1 MKKTGKISALLCGL
15 LLIGISGIYG
25 LPKAYVLYQANSG
38 KVAIHLEEYRM
49 NGEKEVPWETEEN
62 VLPGGLISKIP
73 RIVNDGADCYVRAKI
88 VFTSEE
94 TSDQPLSADNWQ

>member
-1 MKKTGKISALLCGL
+1 MGRYEKNRENQCFVCGL

-62 VLPGGLISKIP
+62 CTSGW
-73 RIVNDGADCYVRAKI
+73 ADIQDSTDR
-88 VFTSEE
+88 
-94 TSDQPLSADNWQ
+94 